1 MRPGLIAVV
10 ALIASAAAI
19 NGAQAAPKQSD
30 AKYRWCV
37 VYGTDVGDGQ
47 RHCYFHRLSECRKAI
62 TGADGVFGVPTF
74 VLDGDL
80 FWGEDA
86 TDMFADCAT
95 SRACGAGRSATT
107 APCARRRF
115 RRRWPWSLLPRGRGR
130 CGARNKAHGPWVR
143 AVGLKRHVYLPSL
156 RR

>member
-62 TGADGVFGVPTF
+62 TGADGVCMPN
-74 VLDGDL
+74 
-80 FWGEDA
+80 EIRSDA
-86 TDMFADCAT
+86 SVTMG
-95 SRACGAGRSATT
+95 GAGQ
-107 APCARRRF
+107 
-115 RRRWPWSLLPRGRGR
+115 
-130 CGARNKAHGPWVR
+130 
-143 AVGLKRHVYLPSL
+143 
-156 RR
+156 